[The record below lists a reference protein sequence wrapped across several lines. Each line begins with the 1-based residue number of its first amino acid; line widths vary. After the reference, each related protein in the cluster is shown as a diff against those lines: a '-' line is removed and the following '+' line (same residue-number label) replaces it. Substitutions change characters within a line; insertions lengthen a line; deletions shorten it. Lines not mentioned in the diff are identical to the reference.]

1 MSTTTTTTDPAAETA
16 APAPTTTAAAG
27 AAGAAGAA
35 SSYVSDPLTRPV
47 RIQGYPKR
55 RPARDAGL
63 AVVPPLGR
71 RRSVTT
77 GPTYGDFFAP
87 ADAPAAAAGGSVDA
101 GA

>member
-27 AAGAAGAA
+27 ADEAA

-63 AVVPPLGR
+63 AMVPPLGR

>member
-1 MSTTTTTTDPAAETA
+1 VSTTTTTTDPAAETA
-16 APAPTTTAAAG
+16 APAPTTT
-27 AAGAAGAA
+27 AAGAA

>member
-16 APAPTTTAAAG
+16 APAPAPTTTAAAG
-27 AAGAAGAA
+27 ADEAA